1 MKYFAKSQEIYI
13 NIFYS
18 LRNTNTLSQARN
30 IVNIVIYSEQIWIK
44 WRKKFEINY
53 KLFNRLIL

>member
-1 MKYFAKSQEIYI
+1 MKYFSKSQEIYI

-30 IVNIVIYSEQIWIK
+30 IVNSVIYSEQIWI
-44 WRKKFEINY
+44 
-53 KLFNRLIL
+53 